1 MTNLSENLVGK
12 SATKPA
18 RFDLVIIGAGMAGLS
33 LVHLLR
39 ASIEQGLKVALI
51 ERFELP
57 SLMSRDTSKES
68 NKDADQ
74 AIEQPPSFDGRATA
88 LSYGTQQIFQQLGI
102 WPALESAACGIENIQ
117 VSDQGRFGQTH
128 IKCSDANVDALG
140 YIIRNR
146 ALGQGLM
153 ADLPVGIEIIAPE
166 SVESISIAGQRESDA
181 KDEEDSKGP
190 SAQLTLASGD
200 ILSAELVVM
209 ADGGRSDLAKQLGIG
224 QQKQSYNTHAL
235 VTSVRIDRS
244 HQHWAYER
252 FTEAGP
258 IALLPLSADEFAVV
272 WTLSNDVIDEYLAAD
287 EETLISRLQQTFGY
301 RAGRIIAMGERASYP
316 LALVKAQE
324 QVRPHLVLLG
334 NSAHSLHPVA
344 GQGFNLALRDA
355 AALAEQINQA
365 FIESKPVGQWS
376 VVQRYYQQQKTDQR
390 NTVLGSDWLPRLFSQ
405 KNMALRCSRDMGLIG
420 LAMSPTARKLFARQA
435 MGLGQPAAKL
445 ATKVAINAQVQKQ
458 GQAS

>member
-1 MTNLSENLVGK
+1 MTNSVEE
-12 SATKPA
+12 TM

-33 LVHLLR
+33 LAHLL
-39 ASIEQGLKVALI
+39 SKTIEQGLKVALI

-57 SLMSRDTSKES
+57 SLTAES
-68 NKDADQ
+68 Q
-74 AIEQPPSFDGRATA
+74 QTQPPSFDGRATA
-88 LSYGTQQIFQQLGI
+88 LSYGTQQIFNQLGI
-102 WPALESAACGIENIQ
+102 WPELSEAACAIQNIQ

-153 ADLPVGIEIIAPE
+153 SNLPQGIEFLAPE
-166 SVESISIAGQRESDA
+166 SVENIEISEQKNAR
-181 KDEEDSKGP
+181 
-190 SAQLTLASGD
+190 LTLANGND
-200 ILSAELVVM
+200 ITADLVVM

-244 HQHWAYER
+244 HEHWAYER

-287 EETLISRLQQTFGY
+287 EETVIARLQQTFGY
-301 RAGRIIAMGERASYP
+301 RAGLIVAMGERASYP

-355 AALAEQINQA
+355 AALAEHINQA
-365 FIESKPVGQWS
+365 FVESKPVGQWS

-390 NTVLGSDWLPRLFSQ
+390 NTVLGSDLLPRLFGQ

-420 LAMSPTARKLFARQA
+420 LAISPTARKLFARQA
-435 MGLGQPAAKL
+435 MGLGQPAAKV
-445 ATKVAINAQVQKQ
+445 ATNAQAQEQ
-458 GQAS
+458 GQVS

>member
-1 MTNLSENLVGK
+1 MTNSVEE
-12 SATKPA
+12 SM

-33 LVHLLR
+33 LAHLL
-39 ASIEQGLKVALI
+39 SKTIEQGLKVALI

-57 SLMSRDTSKES
+57 SLTAES
-68 NKDADQ
+68 Q
-74 AIEQPPSFDGRATA
+74 QTQPPSFDGRATA
-88 LSYGTQQIFQQLGI
+88 LSYGTQQIFNQLGI
-102 WPALESAACGIENIQ
+102 WPELSEAACAIQNIQ

-153 ADLPVGIEIIAPE
+153 SNLPQGIEFLAPE
-166 SVESISIAGQRESDA
+166 SVENIEISEQKNAR
-181 KDEEDSKGP
+181 
-190 SAQLTLASGD
+190 LTLANGND
-200 ILSAELVVM
+200 ITADLVVM

-244 HQHWAYER
+244 HEHWAYER

-258 IALLPLSADEFAVV
+258 IALLPLSVDEFAVV

-287 EETLISRLQQTFGY
+287 EETLIARLQQTFGY
-301 RAGRIIAMGERASYP
+301 RAGRIVAIGERASYP

-355 AALAEQINQA
+355 AALAEHINQA
-365 FIESKPVGQWS
+365 FVESKPIGQWS
-376 VVQRYYQQQKTDQR
+376 VVQSYYLQQKTDQR
-390 NTVLGSDWLPRLFSQ
+390 NTVLGSDLLPRLFSQ

-420 LAMSPTARKLFARQA
+420 LAISPTARKLFARQA
-435 MGLGQPAAKL
+435 MGLGQPAAKIAAKL
-445 ATKVAINAQVQKQ
+445 ATNAQAQ
-458 GQAS
+458 GQGQVS

>member
-1 MTNLSENLVGK
+1 MTNSVEE
-12 SATKPA
+12 STY
-18 RFDLVIIGAGMAGLS
+18 FDLVIIGAGMAGLS
-33 LVHLLR
+33 LAHLL
-39 ASIEQGLKVALI
+39 SKTIEQGLKVALI

-57 SLMSRDTSKES
+57 SLTAES
-68 NKDADQ
+68 Q
-74 AIEQPPSFDGRATA
+74 QTQPPSFDGRATA
-88 LSYGTQQIFQQLGI
+88 LSYGTQQIFNQLGI
-102 WPALESAACGIENIQ
+102 WPELSEAACAIQNIQ

-153 ADLPVGIEIIAPE
+153 SNLPQGIEFLAPE
-166 SVESISIAGQRESDA
+166 SVENIEISEQKNAR
-181 KDEEDSKGP
+181 
-190 SAQLTLASGD
+190 LTLANGND
-200 ILSAELVVM
+200 ITADLVVM

-244 HQHWAYER
+244 HEHWAYER

-258 IALLPLSADEFAVV
+258 IALLPLSVDEFAVV

-287 EETLISRLQQTFGY
+287 EETLIARLQQTFGY
-301 RAGRIIAMGERASYP
+301 RAGRIVAIGERASYP

-355 AALAEQINQA
+355 AALAEHINQA
-365 FIESKPVGQWS
+365 FVESKPIGQWS
-376 VVQRYYQQQKTDQR
+376 VVQSYYLQQKTDQR
-390 NTVLGSDWLPRLFSQ
+390 NTVLGSDLLPRLFSQ

-420 LAMSPTARKLFARQA
+420 LAISPTARKLFARQA
-435 MGLGQPAAKL
+435 MGLGQPAAKIAAKL
-445 ATKVAINAQVQKQ
+445 ATNAQAQ
-458 GQAS
+458 GQGQVS

>member
-1 MTNLSENLVGK
+1 MTNPSEK
-12 SATKPA
+12 SVH
-18 RFDLVIIGAGMAGLS
+18 FDLVIIGAGMAGLS

-57 SLMSRDTSKES
+57 ALVETESTQSR
-68 NKDADQ
+68 
-74 AIEQPPSFDGRATA
+74 EQPSSFDGRATA
-88 LSYGTQQIFQQLGI
+88 LSFGSQQIFQHLGI
-102 WPALESAACGIENIQ
+102 WPSLTSAACGIKNIQ

-128 IKCSDANVDALG
+128 IKHTDANVDALG

-153 ADLPVGIEIIAPE
+153 ASLPAGVQILAPE
-166 SVESISIAGQRESDA
+166 AVDKITIGSLVVSSNSVSDNTSGA
-181 KDEEDSKGP
+181 E
-190 SAQLTLASGD
+190 LTLASGE
-200 ILSAELVVM
+200 IISTELVVM
-209 ADGGRSDLAKQLGIG
+209 ADGGRSDLAKQLGI
-224 QQKQSYNTHAL
+224 QQQRQSYNTHAL

-244 HQHWAYER
+244 HEHWAYER

-258 IALLPLSADEFAVV
+258 IALLPLANNEFAVV
-272 WTLSNDVIDEYLAAD
+272 WTLDNNVIEEYLAAS
-287 EETLISRLQQTFGY
+287 EAELIVRLQQAFGY

-334 NSAHSLHPVA
+334 NAAHSLHPVA

-355 AALAEQINQA
+355 AALAEHISQA
-365 FIESKPVGQWS
+365 FVESRPIGQWS
-376 VVQRYYQQQKTDQR
+376 VVQSYYQQQKTDQQ
-390 NTVLGSDWLPRLFSQ
+390 NTVIGSDLLPRLFSQ

-420 LAMSPTARKLFARQA
+420 LAISPTARKLFARQA
-435 MGLGQPAAKL
+435 MGLGQPAAKI
-445 ATKVAINAQVQKQ
+445 VNSQQ
-458 GQAS
+458 GQVL

>member
-1 MTNLSENLVGK
+1 MTNSVEE
-12 SATKPA
+12 TM

-33 LVHLLR
+33 LAHLL
-39 ASIEQGLKVALI
+39 SKTIEQGLKVALI

-57 SLMSRDTSKES
+57 SLTAES
-68 NKDADQ
+68 Q
-74 AIEQPPSFDGRATA
+74 QTQPPSFDGRATA
-88 LSYGTQQIFQQLGI
+88 LSYGTQQIFNQLGI
-102 WPALESAACGIENIQ
+102 WPELSEAACAIQNIQ

-153 ADLPVGIEIIAPE
+153 SNLPQGIEFLAPE
-166 SVESISIAGQRESDA
+166 SVENIEISEQKNAR
-181 KDEEDSKGP
+181 
-190 SAQLTLASGD
+190 LTLANGND
-200 ILSAELVVM
+200 ITADLVVM

-244 HQHWAYER
+244 HEHWAYER

-287 EETLISRLQQTFGY
+287 EETVIARLQQTFGY
-301 RAGRIIAMGERASYP
+301 RAGRIVAMGERASYP

-355 AALAEQINQA
+355 AALAEHINQA
-365 FIESKPVGQWS
+365 FVESKPVGQWS

-390 NTVLGSDWLPRLFSQ
+390 NTVLGSDLLPRLFGQ

-420 LAMSPTARKLFARQA
+420 LAISPTARKLFARQA
-435 MGLGQPAAKL
+435 MGLGQPAAKV
-445 ATKVAINAQVQKQ
+445 ATNAQAQEQ
-458 GQAS
+458 GQVS